1 MRAVIYG
8 KRTIKELLRDPLSYI
23 FCLGFPMVM
32 LMIMTMVYNSLPE
45 EAGVAIFRI
54 DNLAPGVAVFGL
66 TFVMLFTS
74 LQVSKD
80 RTTSFMTRLYASP
93 MKPADFILGYT
104 VPVIILSIAQQFIT
118 FAAAIIIGKITGVNL
133 SLSGMLLCIL
143 VLLPSAFMY
152 IGFGILFG
160 TLLSDK
166 SAPGICSIIITGAGM
181 LGGIWMPVEMMGG
194 TFLKV
199 CELLPFLPG
208 VSVARSTFLG
218 DYNNFLKFLVEIL
231 VYGVVLYF
239 LAIIIFR
246 RKMKSDQK

>member
-1 MRAVIYG
+1 MI
-8 KRTIKELLRDPLSYI
+8 
-23 FCLGFPMVM
+23 M
-32 LMIMTMVYNSLPE
+32 LVIMTMVYNSLPE

-133 SLSGMLLCIL
+133 SLSGMFLCIL

-199 CELLPFLPG
+199 
-208 VSVARSTFLG
+208 
-218 DYNNFLKFLVEIL
+218 
-231 VYGVVLYF
+231 
-239 LAIIIFR
+239 
-246 RKMKSDQK
+246 